1 MSASPDIT
9 TRITALH
16 EWYCRNVMVMKLTP
30 QVEKLWFDWLRAG
43 YCGPD
48 LRSVILYI
56 RRQIA
61 LGKRNEGALKLS
73 NLIAPGELG
82 YTGFDQDLGLARAR
96 ANLNVQKKLEP
107 FPSDSVAADVRRLQP
122 KTDQSLVTSAATNSP
137 TPAHPSAQ
145 QIAANLAKLKQA
157 AE

>member
-1 MSASPDIT
+1 MSSDT
-9 TRITALH
+9 KSRIDALH
-16 EWYCRNVMVMKLTP
+16 EWYCRNVMVIRLTP

-96 ANLNVQKKLEP
+96 ANLNPQKKLEA
-107 FPSDSVAADVRRLQP
+107 FPGHGQGPQVGRCESEQVGKREEPASTPLQ
-122 KTDQSLVTSAATNSP
+122 
-137 TPAHPSAQ
+137 PSAQ

>member
-1 MSASPDIT
+1 MSSDT
-9 TRITALH
+9 KSRIDALH
-16 EWYCRNVMVMKLTP
+16 EWYCRNVMVIRLTP

-107 FPSDSVAADVRRLQP
+107 FPSDSVGDDVRRLHS
-122 KTDQSLVTSAATNSP
+122 KADQSLVTSSP
-137 TPAHPSAQ
+137 TPAAPLQPSAQ